1 MTYVNGM
8 GRHRPDFAAIAGW
21 IKLESSVLDL
31 GCGDGTLLRYLK
43 DTRRITGYGVEID
56 DASVLAC
63 VKNGVNVVQSDLERG
78 LSGFEDNSFD
88 YVVLSQTLQA
98 MKNSEV
104 IMREML
110 RVGREGIVTFPNFG
124 YWKNRLEVLKGGCRF
139 PENLPYEWFDT
150 PNVHLCTVAD
160 FERFC
165 DERNIRVVERKV
177 LTRGHPVS
185 TLPNLLG
192 PWRSITSALLHAP
205 NERAAARAAI
215 GMASIVHAAHAH
227 LRVYRVQLRSAAL
240 HAALPRPCMA
250 ALRGSGS
257 QSDRLVRSATV
268 ALHMEIPVV
277 TAGRSLRAAC
287 VRP

>member
-1 MTYVNGM
+1 MTNGNGM

-21 IKLESSVLDL
+21 INMGSSVLDL

-56 DASVLAC
+56 DASILAC

-98 MKNSEV
+98 MKNSEI

-124 YWKNRLEVLKGGCRF
+124 YWKNRVEVVKGRM
-139 PENLPYEWFDT
+139 PVSENLPYEWFDT
-150 PNVHLCTVAD
+150 PNVHLCSMAD

-165 DERNIRVVERKV
+165 AERDIRVLERKV
-177 LTRGHPVS
+177 LTRGKPVNVM
-185 TLPNLLG
+185 PNLLG
-192 PWRSITSALLHAP
+192 ALAVYHFGAGK
-205 NERAAARAAI
+205 AANGKR
-215 GMASIVHAAHAH
+215 
-227 LRVYRVQLRSAAL
+227 
-240 HAALPRPCMA
+240 
-250 ALRGSGS
+250 
-257 QSDRLVRSATV
+257 
-268 ALHMEIPVV
+268 
-277 TAGRSLRAAC
+277 
-287 VRP
+287 

>member
-1 MTYVNGM
+1 MSSMNWM
-8 GRHRPDFAAIAGW
+8 GRHRPDFAAIGGW

-31 GCGDGTLLRYLK
+31 GCADGTLLRYLK

-63 VKNGVNVVQSDLERG
+63 VKNGVNVLQSDLERG

-124 YWKNRLEVLKGGCRF
+124 YWKNRIEVLRGRM
-139 PENLPYEWFDT
+139 PVSENLPYEWFDT

-165 DERNIRVVERKV
+165 RERNIQVLERKV
-177 LTRGHPVS
+177 LTRGRRVS
-185 TLPNLLG
+185 ALPNLLG
-192 PWRSITSALLHAP
+192 ALAVYHFGNARSASAQVS
-205 NERAAARAAI
+205 AAA
-215 GMASIVHAAHAH
+215 
-227 LRVYRVQLRSAAL
+227 
-240 HAALPRPCMA
+240 
-250 ALRGSGS
+250 
-257 QSDRLVRSATV
+257 
-268 ALHMEIPVV
+268 
-277 TAGRSLRAAC
+277 
-287 VRP
+287 